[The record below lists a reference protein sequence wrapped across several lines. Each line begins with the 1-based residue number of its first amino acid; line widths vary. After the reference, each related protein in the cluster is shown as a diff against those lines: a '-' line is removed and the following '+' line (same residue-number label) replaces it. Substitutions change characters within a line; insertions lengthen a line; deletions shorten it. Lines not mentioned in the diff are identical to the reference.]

1 MNSFGKQ
8 TNCPTSYEILSYVE
22 DSIDLRSRQRVA
34 RHAGL
39 CDFCGAELQ
48 MLAKYTPAEEDYT
61 PVPRPA
67 LISLLGIISVRS
79 ISVPAVKVA
88 PVLQARAA

>member
-1 MNSFGKQ
+1 MNSFAKQ
-8 TNCPTSYEILSYVE
+8 SNCPTSYEILSYVE
-22 DSIDLRSRQRVA
+22 DSIDPLSKQRVE

-61 PVPRPA
+61 PAPRPA
-67 LISLLGIISVRS
+67 LISLLGVISVRS
-79 ISVPAVKVA
+79 INVPPVAVS
-88 PVLQARAA
+88 PVLRARAA